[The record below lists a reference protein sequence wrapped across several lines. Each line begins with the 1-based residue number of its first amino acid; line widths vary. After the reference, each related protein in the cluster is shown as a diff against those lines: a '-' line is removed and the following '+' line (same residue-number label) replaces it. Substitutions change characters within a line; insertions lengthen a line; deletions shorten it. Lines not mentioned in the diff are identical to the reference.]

1 MALNLQD
8 YCYCRFP
15 FEQKE
20 ESTIT
25 YDHSGIN
32 IFFVSAGNIVVH
44 WGDKQIVVNTGEI
57 VYTTGSIKIEIQ
69 KDSQIVGFNIDGV
82 IAQKFCKEYSGAYVT
97 SGIFAPFL
105 PQQITQ
111 IATNYDFVSENYI
124 CNVAFEIINTLN
136 SVDKKSIVASKIIS
150 QAVTLIKQN
159 YSRNYGV
166 EELAEDLDVSKS
178 HLVREFYKY
187 TGITPGKYLS
197 NVRIEAV
204 KQLLVDSS
212 LSLNAIAI
220 RTGFSGDNYL
230 CKAFKKATGE
240 TPVSYRTKI
249 LNSQYLPNQISLK
262 IDPELYY

>member
-15 FEQKE
+15 LSEQGE
-20 ESTIT
+20 NTIT
-25 YDHSGIN
+25 YDHNGIN
-32 IFFVSAGNIVVH
+32 IFMVSSGNLIVY
-44 WGDKQIVVNTGEI
+44 WGDKDISVNTGEI
-57 VYTTGSIKIEIQ
+57 VYATGPMKVEIP
-69 KDSQIVGFNIDGV
+69 KDSHITGFNIDGA
-82 IAQKFCKEYSGAYVT
+82 IAQKFCKEYSGAFVT

-105 PQQITQ
+105 PQQIMQ
-111 IATNYDFVSENYI
+111 VSTNYDFVSENYL

-136 SVDKKSIVASKIIS
+136 SVDKKSVVASKIIS
-150 QAVTLIKQN
+150 QAVSLIKQN

-204 KQLLVDSS
+204 KQLLVDSN
-212 LSLNAIAI
+212 LSLNAIAL

>member
-1 MALNLQD
+1 MALNLHD

-15 FEQKE
+15 LSEKGE
-20 ESTIT
+20 KTIT

-32 IFFVSAGNIVVH
+32 IFLVSKGNPVVK
-44 WGDKQIVVNTGEI
+44 WEDKDIVVNSGEI
-57 VYTTGSIKIEIQ
+57 VYATGKIQIEIP
-69 KDSQIVGFNIDGV
+69 KESQVVGFNIDGA
-82 IAQKFCKEYSGAYVT
+82 IAQRFCKEYTGAFVT

-105 PQQITQ
+105 PQQVAQ
-111 IATNYDFVSENYI
+111 VAANYDYVSESYL

-136 SVDKKSIVASKIIS
+136 SVDKKSVVASKIIS

-204 KQLLVDSS
+204 KQLLVDSN
-212 LSLNAIAI
+212 LSLNAIAL

-262 IDPELYY
+262 VDPELYY

>member
-1 MALNLQD
+1 VSVD
-8 YCYCRFP
+8 V
-15 FEQKE
+15 
-20 ESTIT
+20 IT
-25 YDHSGIN
+25 DGHVIGM
-32 IFFVSAGNIVVH
+32 
-44 WGDKQIVVNTGEI
+44 
-57 VYTTGSIKIEIQ
+57 
-69 KDSQIVGFNIDGV
+69 NIDGS
-82 IAQKFCKEYSGAYVT
+82 IAQRFCKEYTGAFVT
-97 SGIFAPFL
+97 SGVFAPFL
-105 PQQITQ
+105 PQQIMQ
-111 IATNYDFVSENYI
+111 IVANYETLSENYL

-136 SVDKKSIVASKIIS
+136 STDKKSVVASKIVA
-150 QAVTLIKQN
+150 QAVSLIKQN

-166 EELAEDLDVSKS
+166 EELAEDLEVSKS

-204 KQLLVDSS
+204 KQVLVDSN
-212 LSLNAIAI
+212 LSLNAIAL

-262 IDPELYY
+262 VDPELYY

>member
-15 FEQKE
+15 FNEKGE
-20 ESTIT
+20 KTINCD
-25 YDHSGIN
+25 YDGIN
-32 IFFVSAGNIVVH
+32 VFLVSTASCTAVWSDKNIA
-44 WGDKQIVVNTGEI
+44 VNTGEI
-57 VYTTGSIKIEIQ
+57 VYSTGAIKLELPVDCQ
-69 KDSQIVGFNIDGV
+69 VYGFNIDGI
-82 IAQKFCKEYSGAYVT
+82 IAQKFCKEYSGAFVT

-105 PQQITQ
+105 PQQVIQ
-111 IATNYDFVSENYI
+111 IATNYDFVSENYL
-124 CNVAFEIINTLN
+124 CNIAFEVINTLN
-136 SVDKKSIVASKIIS
+136 SADKKSVVASKIIS

-197 NVRIEAV
+197 KVRIEAV
-204 KQLLVDSS
+204 KQLLVDSN
-212 LSLNAIAI
+212 LSLNAIAL

-240 TPVSYRTKI
+240 TPVAYRTKI
-249 LNSQYLPNQISLK
+249 LNSQYLPNQMSLK
-262 IDPELYY
+262 VDPELYY

>member
-15 FEQKE
+15 LSEKG

-25 YDHSGIN
+25 YDYNGIN
-32 IFFVSAGNIVVH
+32 IFLVSEGVVSAQRGEKEIA
-44 WGDKQIVVNTGEI
+44 VNTGEI
-57 VYTTGSIKIEIQ
+57 VYATGEMKLEIP
-69 KDSQIVGFNIDGV
+69 KESHIVGFNIDGI
-82 IAQKFCKEYSGAYVT
+82 IAQKFCKEYSGAFVT
-97 SGIFAPFL
+97 SGIFAAFL
-105 PQQITQ
+105 PQQIMQ
-111 IATNYDFVSENYI
+111 IATNYDFVSENYL
-124 CNVAFEIINTLN
+124 CNMAFEIINTLN
-136 SVDKKSIVASKIIS
+136 SVDKKSVVASKIIS
-150 QAVTLIKQN
+150 QAVSLIKQN

-166 EELAEDLDVSKS
+166 EELAEDLEVSKS

-204 KQLLVDSS
+204 KQLLVDSN

>member
-1 MALNLQD
+1 MALVLRD
-8 YCYCRFP
+8 YCYCDFP
-15 FEQKE
+15 LE
-20 ESTIT
+20 EKGKKTIT
-25 YDHSGIN
+25 YSHNGIN
-32 IFFVSAGNIVVH
+32 IFFISEGECTAQWDGKELTVSGGEVVYSTGDIVLNASEECVLS
-44 WGDKQIVVNTGEI
+44 GI
-57 VYTTGSIKIEIQ
+57 
-69 KDSQIVGFNIDGV
+69 NIDGI
-82 IAQKFCKEYSGAYVT
+82 IAQKFCKEYSGAFVT

-111 IATNYDFVSENYI
+111 IAANYSSMSESYL
-124 CNVAFEIINTLN
+124 CNIAFEIINTLN
-136 SVDKKSIVASKIIS
+136 SSDKKSVVASKIIA
-150 QAVTLIKQN
+150 QAVNLIKKN

-166 EELAEDLDVSKS
+166 EELAEDLGVSKS

-204 KQLLVDSS
+204 KQLLVESN
-212 LSLNAIAI
+212 LSLNVIAMK
-220 RTGFSGDNYL
+220 TGFSGDNYL

-262 IDPELYY
+262 VDPELYY